1 MMRGKWAREEIT
13 GLLGI
18 SDRFLELSLK
28 RHNGQEDGKGGAGL
42 LEQLAEVRAKEL
54 KAPTM
59 KQDEELFEK
68 EWYLRYEEKVI
79 AVKVFL
85 KETDYSNERIAELV
99 GVTVSQ
105 VKMNREWPNVKL
117 EDQLEFLKEK
127 DAGKYVDHLVQIRR
141 KEGHQEG
148 VQEALEKA
156 VRSLLTRSEFTPG
169 KIAELLEVPVSLV
182 KKVKKRLCAK

>member
-1 MMRGKWAREEIT
+1 MGIQDQLAEIKVKEFAARGKCLSFKLAWYIAEAETKDGLIDIMMRGKWAREEIT

-59 KQDEELFEK
+59 KQDKELFEK

-85 KETDYSNERIAELV
+85 EETDYSNEQIAELV

-105 VKMNREWPNVKL
+105 VKMSREWPNVKL
-117 EDQLEFLKEK
+117 D
-127 DAGKYVDHLVQIRR
+127 
-141 KEGHQEG
+141 
-148 VQEALEKA
+148 
-156 VRSLLTRSEFTPG
+156 VRTG
-169 KIAELLEVPVSLV
+169 
-182 KKVKKRLCAK
+182 